1 MEEKNFLQKTYGILV
16 LVAVAL
22 VILIV
27 MGTAIALVSGSG
39 KKSDRWRQADPE
51 PKKVINMS
59 RKNGSKV
66 DAFTDLGQIRAITK
80 PASDESNGTL
90 LIVTPWFSYP
100 AGDSVLLEELYQKER
115 QEKSIIMEYISSYT
129 AEELKAK
136 GEKAVKEELLGLIN
150 AQLVLGKIRAVYF
163 NDYIFFE

>member
-1 MEEKNFLQKTYGILV
+1 MEEKNFFQKFQKILL
-16 LVAVAL
+16 LVALAL

-27 MGTAIALVSGSG
+27 MGTAIALISGGG
-39 KKSDRWRQADPE
+39 KQSDRWRQADPE

-59 RKNGSKV
+59 RRNGSKV

-80 PASDESNGTL
+80 PSSEESNGTL
-90 LIVTPWFSYP
+90 LIITPWFSYP

-115 QEKSIIMEYISSYT
+115 QEKAVIMEYVSSFT

-136 GEKAVKEELLGLIN
+136 GEKAVKEELLSLLN
-150 AQLVLGKIRAVYF
+150 AQLVLGKIRGVYF